1 MSQAYLALSAPTQD
15 ITVTLRERLSP
26 FPARASIQL
35 LTLETHVKR
44 RAAVLSAFLGL
55 LAGSAPAQT
64 VKDVRSVLEASLKA
78 MGGVNLKTIRYSASG
93 WSSRIGQTYG
103 LAEDWP
109 HYEVTG
115 YARAIDYD
123 AKWSREDYTRRQGSY
138 PLLGRPPML
147 EERVTSILSGNYA
160 WDMRGDVPVPLTS
173 LYLDGVSYSDLR
185 QLELAITPHG
195 FLKAALAAKDATAIT
210 LPIVGSSDAGLSQNG
225 RRVTIVS
232 FTMSTGTTGKYRVN
246 GTINDK
252 NLVELTDT
260 WFPNPVYGDMDYE
273 MRFTKYKNF
282 DGVQFPTLVHVHQG
296 DPRLNPAHNYY
307 EYNVTDVKANV
318 PVSAIP
324 VPEAVRTAAVPPVKV
339 ESQKLA
345 DGVWLL
351 GGGTHNSVLVE
362 FKDFVAVVEAP
373 QNEARSLA
381 VIEEA
386 GRLAPGKLLK
396 YVVNTHHHF
405 DHAGGLRTYL
415 SQGTTVI
422 THESNKEYY
431 LSIMFYPAARELQP
445 DRMSLYSPMYMISRR
460 PAPIET
466 VASFAG
472 GPGGGAAKYV
482 ITDGERLL
490 EVIHVQDMAYELS
503 DPSYAQ
509 GNHSADMLMAY
520 LPKEKILIN
529 ADLYSPP
536 AQGSPTPTPT
546 AGMRT
551 LYQNMLKQKLDV
563 DRHVPIHGGVGTND
577 EFLKIVGQT
586 GTQNR

>member
-1 MSQAYLALSAPTQD
+1 MTRWITILA
-15 ITVTLRERLSP
+15 TL
-26 FPARASIQL
+26 
-35 LTLETHVKR
+35 V
-44 RAAVLSAFLGL
+44 G
-55 LAGSAPAQT
+55 LAGSAAAQN
-64 VKDVRSVLEASLKA
+64 VSDVRSVLETSLKA
-78 MGGVNLKTIRYSASG
+78 MGGVGLKTLQYSANG

-109 HYEVTG
+109 HYEVADYT
-115 YARAIDYD
+115 RAIDFD
-123 AKWSREDYTRRQGSY
+123 AKWSREDYTRKQGKY
-138 PLLGRPPML
+138 PLLGRPPMAA
-147 EERVTSILSGNYA
+147 EHVTSILSGNYA
-160 WDMRGDVPVPLTS
+160 WDMEGGKAVPLTR
-173 LYLDGVSYSDLR
+173 LYLDGVSYADLR

-210 LPIVGSSDAGLSQNG
+210 LPIVGPSDAGLSQYG
-225 RRVTIVS
+225 RKVTVVS
-232 FTMSTGTTGKYRVN
+232 FTIGKYRVN

-273 MRFTKYKNF
+273 MRFTKYKDF
-282 DGVQFPTLVHVHQG
+282 GGVQFPTLLHVHQG

-318 PVSAIP
+318 AVATMP
-324 VPEAVRTAAVPPVKV
+324 VPDAVRTAVAAPVKV
-339 ESQKLA
+339 ESQRLA
-345 DGVWLL
+345 DGAWLL

-362 FKDFVAVVEAP
+362 FKDFAAVVEAP

-381 VIEEA
+381 VIEEV
-386 GRLAPGKLLK
+386 GRLVGNKPIK

-422 THESNKEYY
+422 THETNRQYY
-431 LSIMFYPAARELQP
+431 MDIMFYPAPRELQP
-445 DRMSLYSPMYMISRR
+445 DRMALYNPMYMISRR

-482 ITDGERLL
+482 IADGERML
-490 EVIHVQDMAYELS
+490 EIFHVQDMAYELE

-509 GNHSADMLMAY
+509 GNTSADMLMVY

-536 AQGSPTPTPT
+536 APGAPMPTPT
-546 AGMRT
+546 AAMRT
-551 LYQNMLKQKLDV
+551 LYQNMRKQKLDV
-563 DRHVPIHGGVGTND
+563 TRHVPLHGRVGTNE
-577 EFLKIVGQT
+577 EFLKIVGD
-586 GTQNR
+586 

>member
-1 MSQAYLALSAPTQD
+1 MNRKL
-15 ITVTLRERLSP
+15 
-26 FPARASIQL
+26 
-35 LTLETHVKR
+35 
-44 RAAVLSAFLGL
+44 AVL
-55 LAGSAPAQT
+55 APYLVLMTGTVSAQT
-64 VKDVRSVLEASLKA
+64 ISDVRSVLEASLRA
-78 MGGVNLKTIRYSASG
+78 MGGSNLKTIQYSGSG

-109 HYEVTG
+109 HYEVLAYT
-115 YARAIDYD
+115 RVIDYD
-123 AKWSREDYTRRQGSY
+123 AKWWREDYTRRQGRY
-138 PLLGRPPML
+138 PLLGRPPMP

-160 WDMRGDVPVPLTS
+160 WDMQGDKPVPLPG

-185 QLELAITPHG
+185 QLELVITPHG
-195 FLKAALAAKDATAIT
+195 FLKAALAAKDATAVR
-210 LPIVGSSDAGLSQNG
+210 LPIVGPSDFGLSQGG
-225 RRVTIVS
+225 RKVTIVS
-232 FTMSTGTTGKYRVN
+232 FTMGKYRVN
-246 GTINDK
+246 GTINDQ

-273 MRFTKYKNF
+273 ARYTKYRNF
-282 DGVQFPTLVHVHQG
+282 DGVQFPTLLHVHQG

-307 EYNVTDVKANV
+307 EYTVTDVKTNV
-318 PVSAIP
+318 PVTP
-324 VPEAVRTAAVPPVKV
+324 MPTPDVVRAATAPPVKV

-351 GGGTHNSVLVE
+351 GGGTHHSVLVE

-386 GRLAPGKLLK
+386 NRLVPNKPIK

-422 THESNKEYY
+422 THESNKPYY
-431 LSIMFYPAARELQP
+431 LDIMFYPAPRELQP
-445 DRMSLYSPMYMISRR
+445 DRMALYSPMYMISRR

-466 VASFAG
+466 VASFAA
-472 GPGGGAAKYV
+472 GPGGGAARYV
-482 ITDGERLL
+482 ITDGEHIL
-490 EVIHVQDMAYELS
+490 EVFHVQDMAYELE

-536 AQGSPTPTPT
+536 QNAPPPAPT

-551 LYQNMLKQKLDV
+551 LYQNVLKQKLDV
-563 DRHVPIHGGVGTND
+563 AQHVPIHGRVGTNE
-577 EFLKIVGQT
+577 EFLKIVGKT
-586 GTQNR
+586 GVKGD

>member
-1 MSQAYLALSAPTQD
+1 MQRT
-15 ITVTLRERLSP
+15 I
-26 FPARASIQL
+26 
-35 LTLETHVKR
+35 
-44 RAAVLSAFLGL
+44 AVLPAFLGL
-55 LAGSAPAQT
+55 MSGAASAQT
-64 VKDVRSVLEASLKA
+64 VRDVRSVLEASFKA
-78 MGGVNLKTIRYSASG
+78 MGGANLKTIQYSASG

-109 HYEVTG
+109 HYEVAG
-115 YARAIDYD
+115 YTRVIDYD
-123 AKWSREDYTRRQGSY
+123 ARWSREDYTRRQGKY
-138 PLLGRPPML
+138 PLLGRPPMA

-160 WDMRGDVPVPLTS
+160 WDIEGDKPVPLPG
-173 LYLDGVSYSDLR
+173 LYLDGVPYPDLR

-195 FLKAALAAKDATAIT
+195 FLKAALAAKDATAIK
-210 LPIVGSSDAGLSQNG
+210 LPIVGPSDFGLSQGG
-225 RRVTIVS
+225 RKVTIVS
-232 FTMSTGTTGKYRVN
+232 FTMGKYRVN
-246 GTINDK
+246 GTINDQ

-273 MRFTKYKNF
+273 MRYTKYKNF
-282 DGVQFPTLVHVHQG
+282 DGVMFPTLVHVHQG

-307 EYNVTDVKANV
+307 EYTITDVKANP
-318 PVSAIP
+318 PVTPI
-324 VPEAVRTAAVPPVKV
+324 EAPDVVRTAAAPPVRV
-339 ESQKLA
+339 ESRKLA

-351 GGGTHNSVLVE
+351 GGGTHNSALVE

-386 GRLAPGKLLK
+386 DRLAPNKLIK

-422 THESNKEYY
+422 THESNKQYY
-431 LSIMFYPAARELQP
+431 LDIMFYPAPRELQP
-445 DRMSLYSPMYMISRR
+445 DRMALYSPMYMISRR

-482 ITDGERLL
+482 ITDGDHVL
-490 EVIHVQDMAYELS
+490 EMFHVQDMGYELE

-536 AQGSPTPTPT
+536 ALGAPPPVAT

-563 DRHVPIHGGVGTND
+563 ALHAPIHGRVGTNE
-577 EFLKIVGQT
+577 EFLKIIGK
-586 GTQNR
+586 

>member
-1 MSQAYLALSAPTQD
+1 MERKVAVVLALMGL
-15 ITVTLRERLSP
+15 TVG
-26 FPARASIQL
+26 AAS
-35 LTLETHVKR
+35 
-44 RAAVLSAFLGL
+44 
-55 LAGSAPAQT
+55 AQT
-64 VKDVRSVLEASLKA
+64 VADVRSVLEASLKA
-78 MGGVNLKTIRYSASG
+78 MGGANLKTIRYSASG

-109 HYEVTG
+109 HYEVADYT
-115 YARAIDYD
+115 RAIDYE
-123 AKWSREDYTRRQGSY
+123 AKWSREDYTRRQGKY
-138 PLLGRPPML
+138 PLLGRPPMS
-147 EERVTSILSGNYA
+147 EEHVTSILSGNYA
-160 WDMRGDVPVPLTS
+160 WDMQGDKPVPLTS
-173 LYLDGVSYSDLR
+173 LYLDGVPYADLR

-225 RRVTIVS
+225 RKVTIVS
-232 FTMSTGTTGKYRVN
+232 FTIGKYRVN
-246 GTINDK
+246 GTINDQ

-273 MRFTKYKNF
+273 MRYTKYKNF
-282 DGVQFPTLVHVHQG
+282 DGVQFPTLLHVHQG

-307 EYNVTDVKANV
+307 EYNVTDVKTNV
-318 PVSAIP
+318 PVTTIP
-324 VPEAVRTAAVPPVKV
+324 VPDVVRTATLPPVKV

-362 FKDFVAVVEAP
+362 FKDFVTVVEAP

-381 VIEEA
+381 VIDEA
-386 GRLAPGKLLK
+386 NRLAANKPIK

-422 THESNKEYY
+422 THESNKQYY
-431 LSIMFYPAARELQP
+431 LDIMFYPAPRELQP
-445 DRMSLYSPMYMISRR
+445 DRMALYSPMYMISRR

-466 VASFAG
+466 VASLIGA
-472 GPGGGAAKYV
+472 PGGGADKYA
-482 ITDGERLL
+482 ITDGERILQ
-490 EVIHVQDMAYELS
+490 IFHVQDMAYELE

-509 GNHSADMLMAY
+509 GNHSADMLMVY

-536 AQGSPTPTPT
+536 AQGAPAPTPT

-551 LYQNMLKQKLDV
+551 LYQNIRKQKLDV
-563 DRHVPIHGGVGTND
+563 TRHVPIHGRVGTND
-577 EFLKIVGQT
+577 EFENIVA
-586 GTQNR
+586 RKLP

>member
-1 MSQAYLALSAPTQD
+1 MKC
-15 ITVTLRERLSP
+15 TV
-26 FPARASIQL
+26 
-35 LTLETHVKR
+35 
-44 RAAVLSAFLGL
+44 AVFSAFFGL
-55 LAGSAPAQT
+55 IVGIGSAQT

-78 MGGVNLKTIRYSASG
+78 MGGASLKTIRYSGSG

-103 LAEDWP
+103 MAEDWP
-109 HYEVTG
+109 HYEVTD
-115 YARAIDYD
+115 YTRAIDYN
-123 AKWSREDYTRRQGSY
+123 AQWSREDYTRRQGKF
-138 PLLGRPPML
+138 PLLGRPPMSD
-147 EERVTSILSGNYA
+147 EHVTTILSGSYA
-160 WDMRGDVPVPLTS
+160 WDMQGDKPVPLTG
-173 LYLDGVSYSDLR
+173 LYLDGVSYTDLR

-232 FTMSTGTTGKYRVN
+232 FMLGRYRVN
-246 GTINDK
+246 GTINDQ

-282 DGVQFPTLVHVHQG
+282 DGVEFPTLVHVHQG

-318 PVSAIP
+318 PVTAIP
-324 VPEAVRTAAVPPVKV
+324 VPDVVRTATVPPVAV
-339 ESQKLA
+339 DSQKLA

-386 GRLAPGKLLK
+386 SRLVPNKLIK

-431 LSIMFYPAARELQP
+431 LGIMFYPAARELQP
-445 DRMSLYSPMYMISRR
+445 DRLSLYSPMYMISRR

-482 ITDGERLL
+482 VTDGERIL
-490 EVIHVQDMAYELS
+490 EIVHVQDMAYELS
-503 DPSYAQ
+503 DSSYAQ

-536 AQGSPTPTPT
+536 APGAATPAAT

-551 LYQNMLKQKLDV
+551 LYQNMRKQKLDV
-563 DRHVPIHGGVGTND
+563 AQHVPIHGRVGTND
-577 EFLKIVGQT
+577 EFLKIVGQPSA
-586 GTQNR
+586 GSR